1 MGFMKKNLFQ
11 VIITLLLTVLLG
23 VGGYFVRKIEAH
35 EKQINNHEL
44 IAASNAQSLN
54 ALKETIK
61 AINGDL
67 TDQITA
73 SEKRVIEKVNRCEVL
88 IDLLLERGE

>member
-1 MGFMKKNLFQ
+1 MGFVKKNFFQ
-11 VIITLLLTVLLG
+11 LIITVLLTILLG

-35 EKQINNHEL
+35 EKRIDGHD
-44 IAASNAQSLN
+44 ITAAANTQNLN
-54 ALKETIK
+54 ALKETIQ

-67 TDQITA
+67 AAQIAA